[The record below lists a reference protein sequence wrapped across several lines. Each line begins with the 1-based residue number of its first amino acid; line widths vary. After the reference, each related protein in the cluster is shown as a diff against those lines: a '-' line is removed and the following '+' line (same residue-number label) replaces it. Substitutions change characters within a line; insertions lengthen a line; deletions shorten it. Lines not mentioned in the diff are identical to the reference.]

1 MAQSAILY
9 DGQSADRHIVTIAA
23 ESGLLMI
30 RGETVATDRL
40 DPAMLRADSLDAN
53 SDRIRVGHKD
63 RDGWRLII
71 PLPIEAEILEM
82 LPKGSRYGA
91 WVDRYGLGKMSVAL
105 AGITA
110 LVLAAGYT
118 APKWLA
124 PLVPSQWEENVG
136 NALVG
141 DLGASRCES
150 EEAEAVLAA
159 MVARLDA
166 EAGKDGLEI
175 KPAIIDIPIFNAA
188 ALPGGHIVIFDGA
201 LDRDVSGDALAGII
215 AHEIAHVRERHVAEA
230 LIREFGI
237 GAVVRLFGGDIGA
250 TAQQLVALS
259 YTRDNEHEADVE
271 AIAMLDDANI
281 SPLDTGKLFDR
292 FKGRENRTTSFLDSH
307 PLSGDRARDFSD
319 AHEEGRD
326 YDAAFTRDEMR
337 VLRAACG
344 RRAMDNSESE
354 NE

>member
-9 DGQSADRHIVTIAA
+9 DGKSADRHIVTIAA
-23 ESGLLMI
+23 QAGLLSI
-30 RGETVATDRL
+30 HGDTVPAERI
-40 DPAMLRADSLDAN
+40 DPALLRADSLDAS
-53 SDRIRVGHKD
+53 SDQIRVGHND
-63 RDGWRLII
+63 RDGWRLIV
-71 PLPIEAEILEM
+71 PLPLEAEILEL

-91 WVDRYGLGKMSVAL
+91 WVDRFGLGKMTAAL
-105 AGITA
+105 AGVAA
-110 LVLAAGYT
+110 LVLVGGYT

-166 EAGKDGLEI
+166 DAGKDGLEI

-201 LDRDVSGDALAGII
+201 LDRDVTGDALAGII

-230 LIREFGI
+230 LIREFGV

-271 AIAMLDDANI
+271 AIAMLDHANI
-281 SPLDTGKLFDR
+281 SPRDTGRLFDR
-292 FKGRENRTTSFLDSH
+292 FKGSDNRATSFLDSH
-307 PLSGDRARDFSD
+307 PLSGDRARDFSE
-319 AHEEGRD
+319 AHERE
-326 YDAAFTRDEMR
+326 
-337 VLRAACG
+337 
-344 RRAMDNSESE
+344 
-354 NE
+354 